1 MEKGEVLG
9 CGCQG
14 THHLYKMLVI
24 SSKFLLCH
32 QITFHIKTI
41 FWQCFL
47 NHILSFSSNTLT
59 GFKWWCRCT
68 DLSLKGVCHKIFDL
82 QFFLWFEPIW
92 APDKQAKIFSN
103 LVSILLR
110 YSNFLKNPRC
120 ASHCGVRLCGV
131 LHSTESS
138 STVCIPPRS
147 QTPRCASHRGV
158 KLRSVHHTS
167 ESSDEEFSKKSVVCI
182 LLRSLTPQCASYR
195 GVKLRGVHYTAESI
209 TYQVSVLIRSF
220 RNAISLSCLKILI
233 WNGYCKSKIV

>member
-82 QFFLWFEPIW
+82 QFFLWFKPIW
-92 APDKQAKIFSN
+92 APNKQAKIFSN

-110 YSNFLKNPRC
+110 YSNFLKK
-120 ASHCGVRLCGV
+120 
-131 LHSTESS
+131 ESDS
-138 STVCIPPRS
+138 AVCFTPRS
-147 QTPRCASHRGV
+147 QAPRCASHRGV
-158 KLRSVHHTS
+158 KLRGVHPTVESNSAVCITPRSQVMKSSPKNPWCASYCGVRLRSVHHTE
-167 ESSDEEFSKKSVVCI
+167 ESSSAVCI
-182 LLRSLTPQCASYR
+182 TPRSQ
-195 GVKLRGVHYTAESI
+195 
-209 TYQVSVLIRSF
+209 
-220 RNAISLSCLKILI
+220 
-233 WNGYCKSKIV
+233 